1 MPTAVDQVSQVDV
14 TEIKKTF
21 SSLTLEKAI
30 PALIVLAVGI
40 VAVFLLTKLFDRL
53 MSRTQLE
60 KSLSGFLRSLIRILL
75 YVIVVLVALGT
86 LGLNVSSLVAILS
99 VASLAITLA
108 IQGTL
113 SNIAGGI
120 QVLTAATV
128 LGLYEDGVVTVLH
141 DDKHLKYRPQKLI
154 VATGA
159 SEKFLAFPGN
169 DLPGIYGAGA
179 VQTLMNVSGV
189 KPAERVV
196 MVGAG
201 NIGLIV
207 SYQLLQ
213 AGVDVACVV
222 EAAPQIGG
230 YLVHASK
237 LARSGVPIRTGWT
250 VKEAFGE
257 ETLEGVVLVQLD
269 ESFQQIPGT
278 EETVACDALCLA
290 VGLSPL
296 ADLLYQ
302 ADCAMTYVR
311 ELSGAVPVVD
321 ENLMTS
327 VEGIYVCGD
336 VSGIEEASAAMVEGR
351 LAGCAAAK
359 ALGWNAEAAQAEI
372 ENAQVE
378 VSELRSGPTGARIRA
393 GLAKMKGKRGAG
405 AC

>member
-1 MPTAVDQVSQVDV
+1 MIQNIDLMIIGGGPAGLMAALAAVKMAPED
-14 TEIKKTF
+14 
-21 SSLTLEKAI
+21 A
-30 PALIVLAVGI
+30 
-40 VAVFLLTKLFDRL
+40 
-53 MSRTQLE
+53 
-60 KSLSGFLRSLIRILL
+60 RILL
-75 YVIVVLVALGT
+75 CERDEALG
-86 LGLNVSSLVAILS
+86 GQLVKQTHKFFGSEKQHAGERGFFIGRDLAES
-99 VASLAITLA
+99 VRDEKK
-108 IQGTL
+108 
-113 SNIAGGI
+113 I
-120 QVLTAATV
+120 QVLTDATV

-213 AGVDVACVV
+213 ADVDVACVV

-269 ESFQQIPGT
+269 ENFQQIPGT

-302 ADCAMTYVR
+302 ADCEMTYVR

-327 VEGIYVCGD
+327 VDGIYVCGD

-378 VSELRSGPTGARIRA
+378 LSELRSGPTGARIRA